1 MKQHIQ
7 TERQLVNT
15 EINQSFN
22 TSASSVE
29 SKLRNTILDEYANL
43 RCQKS
48 VIEAKLKEIE
58 SIAVDEAL
66 NIIGEGLAA
75 NGKQKIYSSPLC
87 DITLQ
92 FRTIKV
98 EDSEHQ
104 DLEHLAE
111 MIEIESEKACH
122 QNKEAIAS
130 LKQQITALEAELEEL
145 MNTPQGNDY
154 RAEYEE
160 LRMQLS
166 TKKPILAVKLK

>member
-1 MKQHIQ
+1 MSQ
-7 TERQLVNT
+7 TITQTQTPET
-15 EINQSFN
+15 IETNQS
-22 TSASSVE
+22 
-29 SKLRNTILDEYANL
+29 ILDEYANL
-43 RCQKS
+43 RWQKAL
-48 VIEAKLKEIE
+48 IEAKLKEIE
-58 SIAVDEAL
+58 PIAVSEAL
-66 NIIGEGLAA
+66 NLIGDGKAA
-75 NGKQKIYSSPLC
+75 NGKQKVYSSDNC

-92 FRTIKV
+92 FRTTKV
-98 EDSEHQ
+98 KDSEHQ

-130 LKQQITALEAELEEL
+130 LQQQIVVLEAELEEL
-145 MNTPQGNDY
+145 MNTAEGLEY